1 MLIGLTSS
9 ARFAEPCST
18 IAVVAAWLVVGWAG
32 GEMVAATDFAAA
44 VVAAETATPADAIV
58 LPTALA
64 AAAT

>member
-18 IAVVAAWLVVGWAG
+18 IAVVAWLVVGWAG